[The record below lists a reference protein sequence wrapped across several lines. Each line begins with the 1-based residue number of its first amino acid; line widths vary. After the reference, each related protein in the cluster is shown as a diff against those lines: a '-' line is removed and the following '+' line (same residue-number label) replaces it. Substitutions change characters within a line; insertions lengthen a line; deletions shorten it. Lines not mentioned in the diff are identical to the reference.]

1 MLIRR
6 TSARVAHPPSAVVAK
21 PGSGAVAQPARPA
34 PARARTDRPA
44 VAGLIVLAT
53 SLSFVALRLWV
64 AAGGNITEF
73 VRAAWPYSHRAQVPP
88 GLFVFATDGYD
99 GQFYY
104 RLALDPA
111 DLRRTAFG
119 ITLDAPFRLQRIG
132 YPALTWL
139 VALGHRAWVPVA
151 LVVVNVAALTAIG
164 VLGGMLARDS
174 GRHALWG
181 LLLAGYFGFFISLGC
196 DLTEPVAAAC
206 LLGGVLAYRRGR
218 PAVAGLMLGYGALT
232 RETVL
237 IVPLVLGV
245 TRLAG
250 LVRRCSR
257 PAAADLAWLLPAVA
271 FGAWQLVLRAA
282 TGQVILLSGVGSN
295 SGAGLPFG
303 DFAAAVR
310 MNLGLLWPPTGAA
323 YIWFGEVAALAA
335 FAGTAL
341 ATLRASTAP
350 AYERAAFAAFFI
362 GLGFLSADIWTGHAD
377 LRSIDECYLFAVL
390 VLLRSSRRLAVLAVC
405 AGLAG
410 AIAAAHQV
418 IHL

>member
-1 MLIRR
+1 
-6 TSARVAHPPSAVVAK
+6 VAQRAPA
-21 PGSGAVAQPARPA
+21 AVASAG
-34 PARARTDRPA
+34 ARTDRPA
-44 VAGLIVLAT
+44 VTGLIVLAT
-53 SLSFVALRLWV
+53 SLSFIALRLWV

-73 VRAAWPYSHRAQVPP
+73 VRAARPYSHRAHLPP
-88 GLFVFATDGYD
+88 GLFVFTTDGYD

-111 DLRRTAFG
+111 DLRHTAFG
-119 ITLDAPFRLQRIG
+119 ITMDAPFRLQRIG

-139 VALGHRAWVPVA
+139 VALGHHSWVPVA

-164 VLGGMLARDS
+164 VLGGMLARES

-206 LLGGVLAYRRGR
+206 LLGGVLAYRCGS
-218 PAVAGLMLGYGALT
+218 PAAAGLLLAYGALT

-245 TRLAG
+245 TRLTE
-250 LVRRCSR
+250 LIRRRSR
-257 PAAADLAWLLPAVA
+257 PAAADLAWLLPVVA

-282 TGQVILLSGVGSN
+282 TGQFILLSGVGSN
-295 SGAGLPFG
+295 SGAGLPFRE
-303 DFAAAVR
+303 FADAVR
-310 MNLGLLWPPTGAA
+310 MNVSLLWPPTGAA
-323 YIWFGEVAALAA
+323 YIWFLEVATLAA
-335 FAGTAL
+335 FVGTAL
-341 ATLRASTAP
+341 VTLRASVVP
-350 AYERAAFAAFFI
+350 AYERAAFVVFII

-405 AGLAG
+405 AGLAS
-410 AIAAAHQV
+410 AVAATHQV

>member
-1 MLIRR
+1 MAQR
-6 TSARVAHPPSAVVAK
+6 APA
-21 PGSGAVAQPARPA
+21 AVASAG
-34 PARARTDRPA
+34 ARTDRPA
-44 VAGLIVLAT
+44 VTGLIVLAT
-53 SLSFVALRLWV
+53 SLSFIALRLWV

-73 VRAAWPYSHRAQVPP
+73 VRAARPYSHRAHLPP
-88 GLFVFATDGYD
+88 GLFVFTTDGYD

-111 DLRRTAFG
+111 DLRHTAFG
-119 ITLDAPFRLQRIG
+119 ITMDAPFRLQRIG

-139 VALGHRAWVPVA
+139 VALGHHSWVPVA

-164 VLGGMLARDS
+164 VLGGMLARES

-206 LLGGVLAYRRGR
+206 LLGGVLAYRCGS
-218 PAVAGLMLGYGALT
+218 PAAAGLLLAYGALT

-245 TRLAG
+245 TRLTE
-250 LVRRCSR
+250 LIRRRSR
-257 PAAADLAWLLPAVA
+257 PAAADLAWLLPVVA

-282 TGQVILLSGVGSN
+282 TGQFILLAGVGSN
-295 SGAGLPFG
+295 SGAGLPFRE
-303 DFAAAVR
+303 FADAVR
-310 MNLGLLWPPTGAA
+310 MNVSLLWPPTGAA
-323 YIWFGEVAALAA
+323 YIWFLEVATLAA
-335 FAGTAL
+335 FVGTAL
-341 ATLRASTAP
+341 VTLRASVVP
-350 AYERAAFAAFFI
+350 AYERAAFVVFII

-405 AGLAG
+405 AGLAS
-410 AIAAAHQV
+410 AVAATHQV